1 MTCNRKFLRSP
12 KAILFAT
19 ICFLTI
25 TAFSDNVYTAG
36 NGNVEGYVFPKEA
49 NPRVELVLPDPKK
62 QGDTIHKVAVPNA
75 AGYFKFN
82 NVDAGAHDLLYYP
95 KEPALYKSTSRTVE
109 VVSAQT
115 SKAENVTLEKQ

>member
-1 MTCNRKFLRSP
+1 MQP
-12 KAILFAT
+12 AI
-19 ICFLTI
+19 
-25 TAFSDNVYTAG
+25 
-36 NGNVEGYVFPKEA
+36 
-49 NPRVELVLPDPKK
+49 
-62 QGDTIHKVAVPNA
+62 
-75 AGYFKFN
+75 FKFN